1 MSSRKIWLTILPLLF
16 LLATFE
22 HCYSILSLYGQGLL
36 FPFVTTTLL
45 VLAIDSSIYFSM
57 QHIQLLPAR
66 IILLLAATI
75 SITLNVKYMIDW
87 KPPGTFALIIGITVG
102 FLIPAMLGLFGWL
115 EKEIRESIM
124 STSSNGQLQEV
135 VKFHIEKYPDM
146 SSREIA
152 GLIGCSHT
160 TVRKYADRNR
170 FSN

>member
-1 MSSRKIWLTILPLLF
+1 MSSRKIWLTVLPLLF

-22 HCYSILSLYGQGLL
+22 HSYSILSLYSTGLL
-36 FPFVTTTLL
+36 LPFMTTTLL
-45 VLAIDSSIYFSM
+45 VLAIDASIYFSM
-57 QHIQLLPAR
+57 QQIHLLPAK
-66 IILLLAATI
+66 IILTLAATI
-75 SITLNVKYMIDW
+75 SITLNIKYMVDW

-115 EKEIRESIM
+115 EKEIRESVN
-124 STSSNGQLQEV
+124 SPSSNGQLKEV

-160 TVRKYADRNR
+160 TVRKYKKNG
-170 FSN
+170 S